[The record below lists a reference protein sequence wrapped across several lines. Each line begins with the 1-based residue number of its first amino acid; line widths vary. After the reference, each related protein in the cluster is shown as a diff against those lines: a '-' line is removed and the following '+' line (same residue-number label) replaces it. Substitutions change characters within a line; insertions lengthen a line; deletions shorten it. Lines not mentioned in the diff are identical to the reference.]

1 MVSKILNP
9 LTGRMI
15 NSHSITAK
23 MLIQDYQI
31 GGIPAFSNM
40 ISRAINLRKKI
51 PKFSMKKINLQKA
64 INNRKKF
71 RNKLLRKKK
80 IMQILK
86 SKRIG
91 RPNLTANIKSMGQK
105 ATKNISQAK
114 QKIKQNK
121 VVRSASRK
129 MQMTKQSI
137 KNNERFKSA
146 SARLASARDSAS
158 ARLESASARLASA
171 RDSAS
176 RKMQM
181 TKQRIK
187 NDKRFKSA
195 SARVESVR
203 DSASARLKSASA
215 RLKSARDSASARV
228 KSLRDSASA
237 RVESARD
244 KFMQDKRVQKALQRA
259 NQEQKRISDGIQRTK
274 DSAKRITD
282 NLRQQRDNELQK
294 LKTKAGEAVIS
305 IDSSVKKFAENV
317 SQNKKLQT
325 IKRGMEDTKTFGL
338 GTKFG
343 EDKRRRIS
351 RSATDSDLSKRI
363 QRNIVPRKQ
372 GMQLAQ
378 SRLKKS
384 IESSR
389 ITKSFKKLDK
399 KQKDLANKAQIK
411 VGKKISPVLQ
421 RGKRIKESVGRKISP
436 ITNPIKKAISPVTIP
451 IGIVTKTAKKGV
463 KNVAKAGM
471 KGVENV
477 AKTGLGTSKRSL
489 KITQDASNM
498 LVKSAQS
505 TTDMMRNIAQSA
517 RSATSASVVGKAK
530 REIDKVRVKRSAD
543 PRNIRHVPG
552 DLFRTSAA
560 INKAMFGSNV
570 NLMANKASSINKK
583 TKDMIKSP
591 FGKKKNKKQDL
602 SKSKPKIRSS
612 ISSSRNQS
620 VQKRNENQVS
630 KRYKKERET
639 KSQGEI
645 AIDSLM
651 SKAKDAMK
659 TGKKKFE
666 SFEEHRK
673 FLRKDSSKNTRRNSV
688 SDDNSN
694 KKIIVQRIIDLIKSS
709 TSDNKND
716 LKKAVLT
723 LSQKSNQNFIE
734 PRVFNE
740 LKQLIGLEK
749 IKMLKNLR
757 KSS

>member
-1 MVSKILNP
+1 M
-9 LTGRMI
+9 
-15 NSHSITAK
+15 
-23 MLIQDYQI
+23 
-31 GGIPAFSNM
+31 
-40 ISRAINLRKKI
+40 
-51 PKFSMKKINLQKA
+51 
-64 INNRKKF
+64 
-71 RNKLLRKKK
+71 
-80 IMQILK
+80 
-86 SKRIG
+86 
-91 RPNLTANIKSMGQK
+91 
-105 ATKNISQAK
+105 
-114 QKIKQNK
+114 
-121 VVRSASRK
+121 
-129 MQMTKQSI
+129 QSI

-146 SARLASARDSAS
+146 SARLASARDSASARLKSARDSASARLESASARLKSARDSASRKMQMTKQTIKNNKRFKSASARLASARDSASARLESARDSAS

-384 IESSR
+384 IKSSR

-411 VGKKISPVLQ
+411 AGKKISPVLQ

-436 ITNPIKKAISPVTIP
+436 ISNPIKKAVSPVTKP
-451 IGIVTKTAKKGV
+451 IGIVAKAGKKGV
-463 KNVAKAGM
+463 VNVAKAGK

-489 KITQDASNM
+489 KITKDASNM
-498 LVKSAQS
+498 FVRSAQS
-505 TTDMMRNIAQSA
+505 TTGMMRNIAQSA

-530 REIDKVRVKRSAD
+530 REIDKVKVKRSAD

-583 TKDMIKSP
+583 TINMIKSP

-602 SKSKPKIRSS
+602 SKSETKIKSP
-612 ISSSRNQS
+612 ISSSLNKTNQS
-620 VQKRNENQVS
+620 VQKRNE
-630 KRYKKERET
+630 RYKKERET

-645 AIDSLM
+645 AIDSIL
-651 SKAKDAMK
+651 SK
-659 TGKKKFE
+659 GKKAVTEFQE
-666 SFEEHRK
+666 YRK
-673 FLRKDSSKNTRRNSV
+673 TLRKSGIKNKSRKSQ

-694 KKIIVQRIIDLIKSS
+694 KKIIVRRIINLIKSS
-709 TSDNKND
+709 TSDNKNA
-716 LKKAVLT
+716 LKKAVRT
-723 LSQKSNQNFIE
+723 LVQKTDQNSIE
-734 PRVFNE
+734 PHILTE
-740 LKQLIGLEK
+740 LKELIGEEK
-749 IKMLKNLR
+749 IKILKNL
-757 KSS
+757 